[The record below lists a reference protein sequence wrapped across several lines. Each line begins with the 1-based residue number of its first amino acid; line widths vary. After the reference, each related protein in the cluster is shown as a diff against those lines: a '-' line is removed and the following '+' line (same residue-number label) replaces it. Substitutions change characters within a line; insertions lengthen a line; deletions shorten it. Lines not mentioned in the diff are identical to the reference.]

1 MAKKDNKSQTNV
13 SQQLKQFSKNLGED
27 VVPKPPRDFTKKVD
41 TTPLTLDTII
51 EPTEIYIN
59 LDKISKEELI
69 QLVQNIPTI
78 QIPLRNEIIDMVNN
92 DCYKLDICTKLD
104 QIHTFDLVR
113 INSIKQNL

>member
-1 MAKKDNKSQTNV
+1 MAKKSIKPQVNISN
-13 SQQLKQFSKNLGED
+13 QLKQFNKNIEEED
-27 VVPKPPRDFTKKVD
+27 EVGPVVAPVYFGRKHVVD
-41 TTPLTLDTII
+41 AII

-113 INSIKQNL
+113 INTIKQNL